1 MIGGGDSTFYKKAM
15 NSKETNKWKIATQ
28 EELKSLHMNE
38 TWAVVELPKGEKAI
52 SCKWVFWHKETL
64 SKKMGKKLRSN

>member
-1 MIGGGDSTFYKKAM
+1 MIGGGDSTFYKKVM

-38 TWAVVELPKGEKAI
+38 TWTFMELPKGKKA
-52 SCKWVFWHKETL
+52 S
-64 SKKMGKKLRSN
+64 G

>member
-1 MIGGGDSTFYKKAM
+1 MIGSGDSTFYKKVM

-38 TWAVVELPKGEKAI
+38 TWTFVELPKGEKAI
-52 SCKWVFWHKETL
+52 GCKFFGIRKL
-64 SKKMGKKLRSN
+64 YPKKMGKNLRSS

>member
-38 TWAVVELPKGEKAI
+38 TWA
-52 SCKWVFWHKETL
+52 L
-64 SKKMGKKLRSN
+64 SWSYQRGKKLSVVSGFFGIKKLYPKKWEKN